1 MLEEVRGEAS
11 SSSMDGRWQES
22 RAARVQVRQVWLAAD
37 AGIQGQAG
45 VGGYVSRPEAL
56 LSEVPFF
63 FPKRRGAAES
73 ETRRQQQ
80 QQQPNQGRAARAT
93 AQTTK
98 NSVIPARC
106 SPRTRRVMSKS
117 RANGAGDET
126 SRAANGSSFARS
138 ASASQSGAKS
148 TRPTDE
154 RRYGSQSID
163 DRRYDERRH
172 EERRVT
178 ERTYETHVERVHS
191 SSPDKALRR
200 DKRRR
205 KSAEWRPRERQPQQ
219 QQHQQQSVSL
229 SPLAAEP
236 WKAEVRLL
244 PPTSAP
250 LASRVSM
257 PPLASTMPQALQ
269 PRPLGDMSLELQEA
283 AMVEDLLFVFMGY
296 EGQYVRYAKGYNPT
310 DERDRLSGP
319 TFRILPG
326 LDPSLHDL
334 TQSMLRMA
342 THYSALVAFGH
353 VQSREDFGVV
363 NHALCA
369 AVRRFLQ
376 DYLVLMAQLETQ
388 FLTSDSF
395 TMHVLNLHTVSM
407 GHMMLQLY
415 SLAQELLKKNGLLD
429 EESDGD
435 GDDESDSDDYDKVME
450 RLTPGG
456 DLMAGNMGGKGICK
470 GGAVLAILTRRLET
484 LSGDPAAR
492 ALLQTLLREAS
503 RPYMVMLNEWLHHG
517 AINDPH
523 SEFLIKEQKSIRR
536 ERLEQ
541 DYTDEYWERRYTIRD
556 QNGPPPQLDGVKDK
570 VLLAGKYLNVVRE
583 CGGVDASKQVADV
596 PTSLDDDGFLDNVNN
611 AYAHA
616 NASLMQL
623 LLTAHALPA
632 RLRSMKH
639 YFFLDPSDYFSY
651 FLELGASE
659 LRKPVKSVNTVKLQS
674 LLDLVLRQP
683 GSVVALDP
691 FKEDVKVEMKEMTL
705 IKSLQRV
712 VNITGIEQG
721 GGGEGLQQQQ
731 SSSSSMDQQPLDKNA
746 TGFTSLQLDYSVPF
760 PVSLVISR
768 KTVWRYQALFR
779 YLVSLRYLESQ
790 LSTTW
795 QTQTRALSWAHRG
808 RNGALEMWKRRAW
821 TLRARML
828 VFVQQL
834 LYYCTAEVMEPNWN
848 RFIARL
854 YRPGLAASSD
864 AEAEQRQTTR
874 TRTVDELM
882 QDHVDFLDTCLK
894 ECMLTNSKLLRI
906 HSKLMQTCTVFAAY
920 TNWLTRELDKADP
933 DLCGSVKPRTMN
945 KDQWRRFRATR
956 SSVSATSATPSSS
969 SSASAP
975 AASAVKA
982 DADADADAHADARVR
997 DLSDIIRKWEA
1008 NFSRHLQILLD
1019 ALNHYAATE
1028 TVVLLSLCARLSAA
1042 NHGTDY
1048 AGIRADDDV
1057 AASA

>member
-1 MLEEVRGEAS
+1 MSTRS
-11 SSSMDGRWQES
+11 S
-22 RAARVQVRQVWLAAD
+22 
-37 AGIQGQAG
+37 
-45 VGGYVSRPEAL
+45 
-56 LSEVPFF
+56 
-63 FPKRRGAAES
+63 
-73 ETRRQQQ
+73 
-80 QQQPNQGRAARAT
+80 
-93 AQTTK
+93 
-98 NSVIPARC
+98 
-106 SPRTRRVMSKS
+106 S
-117 RANGAGDET
+117 RANGAGDER
-126 SRAANGSSFARS
+126 SRANGNNFSRS
-138 ASASQSGAKS
+138 ARPEGSRS
-148 TRPTDE
+148 TD
-154 RRYGSQSID
+154 G
-163 DRRYDERRH
+163 RRH

-178 ERTYETHVERVHS
+178 ERTYEMHVERVRT
-191 SSPDKALRR
+191 SSPEKAARR
-200 DKRRR
+200 EKRRQ
-205 KSAEWRPRERQPQQ
+205 KSPERRAPREQAQQ
-219 QQHQQQSVSL
+219 QQVPPPESP
-229 SPLAAEP
+229 SPLAP
-236 WKAEVRLL
+236 WKPEVRLL
-244 PPTSAP
+244 PRTSAP

-257 PPLASTMPQALQ
+257 PAVASTVPQAPQ
-269 PRPLGDMSLELQEA
+269 PRPLADMSLQSQEA

-296 EGQYVRYAKGYNPT
+296 EGQYVRFVKGYNPD

-319 TFRILPG
+319 GFRMVPG
-326 LDPSLHDL
+326 LDPSLQDL
-334 TQSMLRMA
+334 TQSMLGMA
-342 THYSALVAFGH
+342 THYAALVAFCD
-353 VQSREDFGVV
+353 VQSRDEFGAV
-363 NHALCA
+363 NQALCA
-369 AVRRFLQ
+369 AVRRFLH

-388 FLTSDSF
+388 FLTTGGSF
-395 TMHVLNLHTVSM
+395 TIHTLRLHTVST
-407 GHMMLQLY
+407 GQMMLQLY
-415 SLAQELLKKNGLLD
+415 SLARELLRKNGLLD

-435 GDDESDSDDYDKVME
+435 GDGDDDGDSDDYDKVIE

-456 DLMAGNMGGKGICK
+456 DLLSASKGICK
-470 GGAVLAILTRRLET
+470 GGTVLGILTRRLET
-484 LSGDPAAR
+484 LSGDPGAR
-492 ALLQTLLREAS
+492 ALLTTLLREAS

-523 SEFLIKEQKSIRR
+523 GEFLIKEHKSIRR

-541 DYTDEYWERRYTIRD
+541 DYTDEYWERRYTMRD
-556 QNGPPPQLDGVKDK
+556 QPCAPQLDGVRHK

-583 CGGVDASKQVADV
+583 CGGVDASKRVADV
-596 PTSLDDDGFLDNVNN
+596 PLTLDDDGFLDNVNN

-659 LRKPVKSVNTVKLQS
+659 LRKPVQAVNVGKLQS

-691 FKEDVKVEMKEMTL
+691 FKEDVRVEMKEMTL
-705 IKSLQRV
+705 VKSLQRV

-721 GGGEGLQQQQ
+721 AEQQPANISSLTMDQQQQ
-731 SSSSSMDQQPLDKNA
+731 QPSDKNA

-779 YLVSLRYLESQ
+779 YLLSLRYLESQ

-795 QTQTRALSWAHRG
+795 QTQTRAPSWAHRG
-808 RNGALEMWKRRAW
+808 SNAPLEMWKRRAW

-834 LYYCTAEVMEPNWN
+834 LYYCTAEVLEPNWN
-848 RFIARL
+848 RFMARL
-854 YRPGLAASSD
+854 QPEMGH
-864 AEAEQRQTTR
+864 EGQETR
-874 TRTVDELM
+874 MRTVDELM

-933 DLCGSVKPRTMN
+933 DLCTSQKPKTMTT
-945 KDQWRRFRATR
+945 DQWRRFRANRTPSSQAAAATR
-956 SSVSATSATPSSS
+956 SSSSCKPSEEE
-969 SSASAP
+969 
-975 AASAVKA
+975 AA
-982 DADADADAHADARVR
+982 ARVR

-1048 AGIRADDDV
+1048 AGLRADDDGV
-1057 AASA
+1057 ASA